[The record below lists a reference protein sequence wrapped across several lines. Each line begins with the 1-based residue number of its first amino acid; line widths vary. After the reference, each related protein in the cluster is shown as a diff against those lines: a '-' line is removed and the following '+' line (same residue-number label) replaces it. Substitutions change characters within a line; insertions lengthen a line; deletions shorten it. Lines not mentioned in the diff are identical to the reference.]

1 MSEYPGRNKCPLTD
15 KSVVGY
21 LPSPAPGLPITTTAI
36 LQPTAIHPRAKHSKT
51 QFPSFPLH
59 FLESLQSLHNSLHLL
74 LTRLAPVCQSG
85 RSVRRRP
92 VAVTESHA
100 ALAATSLFYLPPCH
114 PATLPP
120 NPTCHSARPFLLYST
135 AGENT
140 EHTKYKIQK
149 MPIPN
154 STQCDT
160 CSTPA
165 TVLYKFKLG
174 RIM

>member
-1 MSEYPGRNKCPLTD
+1 MSTHRQECCGLSTFSCAGVAHHHNSHPAAHSNPPTRKTFKNPI
-15 KSVVGY
+15 
-21 LPSPAPGLPITTTAI
+21 PIFSP
-36 LQPTAIHPRAKHSKT
+36 
-51 QFPSFPLH
+51 H
-59 FLESLQSLHNSLHLL
+59 FLETLQSLHNSLHLL

>member
-21 LPSPAPGLPITTTAI
+21 LPSPAPGLPITTAI
-36 LQPTAIHPRAKHSKT
+36 QPPAIHPRAKRSNT
-51 QFPSFPLH
+51 EIPSFLPLSRNPPIPSQPPSPPPH
-59 FLESLQSLHNSLHLL
+59 SLTQ
-74 LTRLAPVCQSG
+74 LAPVCQWG

-100 ALAATSLFYLPPCH
+100 ALCKSSYYLSSTCH
-114 PATLPP
+114 PAP